1 MINHRISQFR
11 LDLRHETLPF
21 LVQGRNLLSFG
32 SDLGLN
38 VSHPGKDLG
47 NVVFNVWWVTMVLV
61 WRDHD
66 LVNRVNLLDHGYLL
80 LLGRSFVGNLIR
92 SVISISLV

>member
-1 MINHRISQFR
+1 MISHRISQFR

-47 NVVFNVWWVTMVLV
+47 NVVFNVWWVTMVLL
-61 WRDHD
+61 RHDHD
-66 LVNRVNLLDHGYLL
+66 LVNRGRLLDHCYLL
-80 LLGRSFVGNLIR
+80 LLGRSLVGTLIR